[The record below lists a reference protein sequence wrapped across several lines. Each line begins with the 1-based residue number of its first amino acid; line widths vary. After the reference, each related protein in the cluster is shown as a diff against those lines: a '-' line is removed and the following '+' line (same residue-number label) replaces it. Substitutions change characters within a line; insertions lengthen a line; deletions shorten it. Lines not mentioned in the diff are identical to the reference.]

1 MFLPCSSESM
11 SSILSAISHLCLL
24 DGPGVLWLAV
34 GLPHTDHHVDQSL
47 FAILKTMTDSFA
59 QRKECTASILSC

>member
-34 GLPHTDHHVDQSL
+34 GLPRGPITL
-47 FAILKTMTDSFA
+47 CDS
-59 QRKECTASILSC
+59 ENND